1 MVMMRRQMR
10 RSRMEKRRERLEA
23 AACRLGW
30 CSAWI
35 PAPRM
40 AQMVPRQAPAPAGGR
55 IRLLAPPLNQSPHSS
70 RAHSSCSLFI
80 LELSEA
86 ECHCPLPHYPL
97 PPPSGHTG
105 EAQKKPHYL
114 HAFPLFPPSPLPPL
128 HSAPLTRQPHQRRG
142 PHQLHLPRPLC
153 RCRPSPSHGPTSP
166 PPSSCPSSA
175 TLC

>member
-1 MVMMRRQMR
+1 MMRRR
-10 RSRMEKRRERLEA
+10 RSKTEKRRERLEA

-40 AQMVPRQAPAPAGGR
+40 ARMATAAAGPAPPAAGGR

-80 LELSEA
+80 LELTEA
-86 ECHCPLPHYPL
+86 ECHCPLPHSPH
-97 PPPSGHTG
+97 PPPSGLTE
-105 EAQKKPHYL
+105 EAQKMPRHL
-114 HAFPLFPPSPLPPL
+114 RGFQHFPPSPLPPL
-128 HSAPLTRQPHQRRG
+128 RWAPQTRPPPQRREPPQHRP
-142 PHQLHLPRPLC
+142 PHPPCQCQH
-153 RCRPSPSHGPTSP
+153 SPCPGPTSSP